1 MGGTFSIS
9 DIAHVI
15 QLAVAPVFLLT
26 GIAGFLSVLSA
37 RLGRIHDRVRSTEQ
51 LRLQEAEDDKADRLN
66 TEIKILWRR
75 LHLIN
80 SAIRLCTSSALL
92 VCMVIAVIFLGH
104 YTVLDL
110 SPVISLL
117 FIGAMFVLIAGL
129 LIFLREVH
137 LATRT
142 MQSGIQLTLKSEK
155 PE

>member
-1 MGGTFSIS
+1 MGDAFSIS

-26 GIAGFLSVLSA
+26 GIAGFLSVLST
-37 RLGRIHDRVRSTEQ
+37 RLGRIHDRVRATEQ
-51 LRLQEAEDDKADRLN
+51 LRVKETKGDNAERLHVEA
-66 TEIKILWRR
+66 KILWRR

-92 VCMVIAVIFLGH
+92 VCMVIAVIFLAH

-110 SPVISLL
+110 SPVISLM

-142 MQSGIQLTLKSEK
+142 MQSGIQLTLLEEEK
-155 PE
+155 